1 MLYVRDDVSGAE
13 VVPAV
18 VYWEALE
25 NSAASQA
32 PVWKHNLLC
41 FVLYLTRSSGQV
53 TLGEACSASTSRTV
67 AIPSGESQ
75 INQIALNPT
84 GTFLYAASGNA
95 VRMWDLKR

>member
-1 MLYVRDDVSGAE
+1 MSLGVHPNNVVSVKYCNYTSLVFTVSTSYIKVWDIRE
-13 VVPAV
+13 
-18 VYWEALE
+18 
-25 NSAASQA
+25 SA
-32 PVWKHNLLC
+32 KC
-41 FVLYLTRSSGQV
+41 IRTLTSSGQV
-53 TLGEACSASTSRTV
+53 TLGEACSASSSRTV